1 MEDDICK
8 LDAEA
13 RSCNTQTIKEVGTHN
28 FIAVRCCKENSNSM
42 SVDYLSI
49 YCFIFYYYLYL
60 TTLLC
65 DFVKCFT

>member
-42 SVDYLSI
+42 SVDYLL
-49 YCFIFYYYLYL
+49 FIVFLFKL
-60 TTLLC
+60 FMIFTLL
-65 DFVKCFT
+65 KTL